1 MQLQILISII
11 IIIIMIII
19 ISRYPIINV
28 AYVGAT
34 TVPIAFPIIWW
45 KNSSLKIKSLVFKTR
60 FKVLRIKDLL
70 NLEWINS
77 VYLSNQYSIAFNPN
91 SCRILVFK
99 MVTSNVTSFEF
110 FVKFL
115 SHFLR
120 KSKSSFTK
128 LLILN
133 KRGLKRISAKSIRRL
148 LRNLWHLTVWRSFKS
163 FGWKHEM

>member
-19 ISRYPIINV
+19 ISKYPIINV

-45 KNSSLKIKSLVFKTR
+45 KNSSLKIKSLFFKTR

-77 VYLSNQYSIAFNPN
+77 VYLSTNIQLLSILIHAAYWCLKWLHRMLLVLSFLW
-91 SCRILVFK
+91 SFYRIFWE
-99 MVTSNVTSFEF
+99 SQN
-110 FVKFL
+110 
-115 SHFLR
+115 H
-120 KSKSSFTK
+120 
-128 LLILN
+128 LLQN
-133 KRGLKRISAKSIRRL
+133 
-148 LRNLWHLTVWRSFKS
+148 F
-163 FGWKHEM
+163 